1 MSASDIPDIR
11 RHMERLAAEGVDV
24 VRVIYPDLIGTDR
37 ARDVLLDHL
46 PAACAHGLA
55 FCRAV
60 YHTSPQGDVVPVA
73 GGVDAGLPDVCVR
86 PDLSTLTVLPW
97 EPGVATC
104 LGEVTDPATSAPAP
118 ESPRDLL
125 RSVLA
130 RCAEHG
136 LRPVVG
142 PELEYFLLEP
152 APCAPTGWRRSPE
165 TTGAVYTAGLRAD
178 PDNHLL
184 RTLRLLRDLR
194 IGVTNGNHE
203 FDGGQYEINLTHSG
217 ALDAADRAFRFK
229 AAVKELARGE
239 GRLATFMAK
248 PFGDAGGSG
257 FHLHLSCE
265 DLGGDLGGDAGG
277 SAGGSAGG
285 GVGGSAGGSAGEGVG
300 GSAGEDVGGGAGEG
314 VGGGAGEGV
323 GGGAG
328 EGVGGG
334 AGEGVGGGAGGGAGG
349 ANVFDDPAGA
359 YGLSAT
365 ARHAVAGVL
374 AHAPALAA
382 LANPTVNSYK
392 RFGPD
397 TLAPWLIDWGLDN
410 RSAMLRIPPERGSGA
425 RLELRLGDA
434 SANPYLLIAGTLAAA
449 LLGVRA
455 GEEPPAPLE
464 GYGYDTA
471 RSALLPPT
479 LSAALDALEADTA
492 LIELLGKGF
501 TTAYLTYKRNE
512 VARFQRHVT
521 DWEFTEYAYHL

>member
-1 MSASDIPDIR
+1 MSASDSPDIR

-24 VRVIYPDLIGTDR
+24 VRVQYPDLMGTDR

-46 PAACAHGLA
+46 PSADEHGLA

-60 YHTSPQGDVVPVA
+60 YHTTPQGDVVPVP
-73 GGVDAGLPDVCVR
+73 GGLDAGLPDVCVR
-86 PDLSTLTVLPW
+86 PDLSTAVPLPW
-97 EPGVATC
+97 EPGVAAC
-104 LGEVTDPATSAPAP
+104 LGEVSDPATGEPAA

-125 RSVLA
+125 RTVLA

-152 APCAPTGWRRSPE
+152 APGTPTGWRRAPE

-178 PDNHLL
+178 PGNHLL
-184 RTLRLLRDLR
+184 RTLRLLRDLGL
-194 IGVTNGNHE
+194 GVTNGNHE
-203 FDGGQYEINLTHSG
+203 FDGGQIEINLTHSD

-229 AAVKELARGE
+229 AAVKELARKE
-239 GRLATFMAK
+239 GKLATFMAK

-257 FHLHLSCE
+257 FHLHLSC
-265 DLGGDLGGDAGG
+265 DDADGNN
-277 SAGGSAGG
+277 A
-285 GVGGSAGGSAGEGVG
+285 
-300 GSAGEDVGGGAGEG
+300 
-314 VGGGAGEGV
+314 
-323 GGGAG
+323 
-328 EGVGGG
+328 
-334 AGEGVGGGAGGGAGG
+334 
-349 ANVFDDPAGA
+349 FDDPAGA
-359 YGLSAT
+359 HGLSAT
-365 ARHAVAGVL
+365 ARHAVAGIL

-410 RSAMLRIPPERGSGA
+410 RSAMVRIPPERGGGA

-434 SANPYLLIAGTLAAA
+434 GANPYLLVAGTIAAA

-455 GEEPPAPLE
+455 GEEPAAPLE

-471 RSALLPPT
+471 RSALLPTSLP
-479 LSAALDALEADTA
+479 AALDALEADTA
-492 LIELLGKGF
+492 LTELLGKDF
-501 TTAYLTYKRNE
+501 TASFLAYKRNE
-512 VARFQRHVT
+512 AERFGRHVT

>member
-1 MSASDIPDIR
+1 MSASDSPDIR

-24 VRVIYPDLIGTDR
+24 VRVQYPDLMGTDR

-46 PAACAHGLA
+46 PSADEHGLA

-60 YHTSPQGDVVPVA
+60 YHTTPQGDVVPVP
-73 GGVDAGLPDVCVR
+73 GGLDAGLPDVCVR
-86 PDLSTLTVLPW
+86 PDLSTAVPLPW
-97 EPGVATC
+97 EPGVAAC
-104 LGEVTDPATSAPAP
+104 LGEVSDPATGEPAA

-125 RSVLA
+125 RTVLA
-130 RCAEHG
+130 RCAEQG

-152 APCAPTGWRRSPE
+152 APGTPTGWRRAPE

-178 PDNHLL
+178 PGNHLL
-184 RTLRLLRDLR
+184 RTLRQLRDLGL
-194 IGVTNGNHE
+194 GVTNGNHE
-203 FDGGQYEINLTHSG
+203 FDGGQIEINLTHSD

-229 AAVKELARGE
+229 AAVKELARKE

-257 FHLHLSCE
+257 FHLHLSC
-265 DLGGDLGGDAGG
+265 DDADGDNA
-277 SAGGSAGG
+277 
-285 GVGGSAGGSAGEGVG
+285 
-300 GSAGEDVGGGAGEG
+300 
-314 VGGGAGEGV
+314 
-323 GGGAG
+323 
-328 EGVGGG
+328 
-334 AGEGVGGGAGGGAGG
+334 
-349 ANVFDDPAGA
+349 FDDPAGA
-359 YGLSAT
+359 HGLSAT
-365 ARHAVAGVL
+365 ARHAVAGIL

-410 RSAMLRIPPERGSGA
+410 RSAMVRIPPERGSGA

-434 SANPYLLIAGTLAAA
+434 GANPYLLVAGTIAAA

-455 GEEPPAPLE
+455 GEEPAAPLE
-464 GYGYDTA
+464 GYGYDTT
-471 RSALLPPT
+471 RSALLPTSLP
-479 LSAALDALEADTA
+479 AALDALEADTA
-492 LIELLGKGF
+492 LTDLLGKDF
-501 TTAYLTYKRNE
+501 TASFLAYKRNE
-512 VARFQRHVT
+512 AERFGRHVT